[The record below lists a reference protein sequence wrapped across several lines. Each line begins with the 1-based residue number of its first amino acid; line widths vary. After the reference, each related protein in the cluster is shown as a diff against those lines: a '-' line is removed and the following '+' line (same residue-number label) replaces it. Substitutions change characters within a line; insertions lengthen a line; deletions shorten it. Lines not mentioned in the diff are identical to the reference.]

1 MTAFVPPLAPLV
13 VLAFLGTAGLLAVAA
28 VVFLYAVIAKRRRLI
43 FGALLGVAGLLVFYG
58 STLLAASALSRESV
72 LLPGEKKYFCE
83 IDCHLAYSL
92 VGVEVAR
99 ELGMPPHLTR
109 PAGQFL
115 VVTLRTWFD
124 ESTISSRR
132 PKDATLD
139 PNPRVI
145 YIQDA
150 QGRRYEPSIAGDSA
164 LAATGRASTPITQPL
179 RPGESYTTNFVF
191 DLPEDARDPR
201 LFLGDAPGVEFL
213 LIGHEMNPW
222 HRRVWFALK

>member
-1 MTAFVPPLAPLV
+1 MAFVPPLAPIV
-13 VLAFLGTAGLLAVAA
+13 VLAFLGTAALLAVAA
-28 VVFLYAVIAKRRRLI
+28 VVFLYAVVAKKGRLI
-43 FGALLGVAGLLVFYG
+43 FAVVLGIAGLLVFYG
-58 STLLAASALSRESV
+58 GSLLAASALSREQV

-92 VGVEVAR
+92 VSVEIAHQ
-99 ELGMPPHLTR
+99 LGTPPHLAR
-109 PAGQFL
+109 PAGRFL
-115 VVTLRTWFD
+115 VVTVRTWFD
-124 ESTISSRR
+124 ESTISPRR
-132 PKDATLD
+132 PKDATLY

-150 QGRRYEPSIAGDSA
+150 QGRRYDPSIAGESA

-179 RPGESYTTNFVF
+179 RPGDSYTTSFVF

-213 LIGHEMNPW
+213 LIGHEMSPW

>member
-1 MTAFVPPLAPLV
+1 MAFVPPLAPLV
-13 VLAFLGTAGLLAVAA
+13 VLAFLGTAALLAVAA
-28 VVFLYAVIAKRRRLI
+28 VAFLYAVIAKKRRLI
-43 FGALLGVAGLLVFYG
+43 LAVLLGVAALLVIYG
-58 STLLAASALSRESV
+58 GSLLAASALSRERV
-72 LLPGEKKYFCE
+72 LFPGEKKYFCE

-99 ELGMPPHLTR
+99 ELGTPPHLAR
-109 PAGQFL
+109 PAGRFL

-124 ESTISSRR
+124 ESTISPRR
-132 PKDATLD
+132 PKDATLY

-150 QGRRYEPSIAGDSA
+150 QGRRYEPSISGESA

-179 RPGESYTTNFVF
+179 RPGDSYTTCFVF

-213 LIGHEMNPW
+213 LIGHEMSPW